1 VDELDAVS
9 QAPDFWDAADK
20 AQKLMQERG
29 ELVELIETF
38 QKLERSIEDAGEF
51 LAMAIEEGA
60 TAETIGQFETFLEA
74 QGLLAEATRKVEE
87 LELARMLSGE
97 HDGHNAYLSINSG
110 AGGTDSQDWAEML
123 LRMYTRYATAK
134 GWQVEIHDLQEGQ
147 EAGIKS
153 ADLHITGKNAYGYL
167 KAEGGIHRLVR
178 ISPYGKQRR
187 ETSFAAVKV
196 TPEIDDDIVIDI
208 PAKDVRE
215 DTYRASGAGGQHVNR
230 TDSAVRLTHIP
241 TNTVVQCQVERS
253 QHKNREK
260 AWKMLRARLY
270 QMELDAREAAAN
282 KAHAGEASNAF
293 GSQIRSYVLHP
304 YKQVKDLRTGVT
316 ITNTDRVLDGDLDEF
331 IEAFLLK
338 KGGAVVEDD
347 EA

>member
-1 VDELDAVS
+1 VS
-9 QAPDFWDAADK
+9 QAPNFWDAADK

-38 QKLERSIEDAGEF
+38 QKLERSNEDAAEF
-51 LAMAIEEGA
+51 LAMAQEEGA
-60 TAETIGQFETFLEA
+60 TAETCGDFETFVEA
-74 QGLLAEATRKVEE
+74 QQLMAGALKRVEE

-97 HDGHNAYLSINSG
+97 SDASNAYVSINSG

-134 GWQVEIHDLQEGQ
+134 GWQIEMNDLQDGQ
-147 EAGIKS
+147 EAGIKG
-153 ADLHITGKNAYGYL
+153 AELLIKGKNAYGYL
-167 KAEGGIHRLVR
+167 KAEQGIHRLVR

-196 TPEIDDDIVIDI
+196 SAEIDDNIVIDI
-208 PAKDVRE
+208 ADRDVRE
-215 DTYRASGAGGQHVNR
+215 DTYRASGAGGQHVNK
-230 TDSAVRLTHIP
+230 TDSAIRLTHIP
-241 TNTVVQCQVERS
+241 TGTVVQCQVERS
-253 QHKNREK
+253 QHKNRDK

-270 QMELDAREAAAN
+270 AMEMEAREAAAN
-282 KAHAGEASNAF
+282 KAHAGEQSNAF

-338 KGGAVVEDD
+338 KGDAVVEDD

>member
-1 VDELDAVS
+1 
-9 QAPDFWDAADK
+9 
-20 AQKLMQERG
+20 MQERG
-29 ELVELIETF
+29 EVAELIETF
-38 QKLERSIEDAGEF
+38 KVLERSVEDAGEF
-51 LAMAIEEGA
+51 LSMAEEEGA
-60 TAETIGQFETFLEA
+60 TFETCEQFDSFVEA
-74 QGLLAEATRKVEE
+74 RSMVQGATKRVEE

-97 HDGHNAYLSINSG
+97 NDGNNAYVAINSG

-134 GWQVEIHDLQEGQ
+134 GWQVEIADLQDGQ
-147 EAGIKS
+147 EAGIKG
-153 ADLHITGKNAYGYL
+153 AELHITGKNAFGYL
-167 KAEGGIHRLVR
+167 KAENGIHRLVR

-196 TPEIDDDIVIDI
+196 SPEIDDNIVIDI
-208 PAKDVRE
+208 AAKDVRE

-241 TNTVVQCQVERS
+241 TGTVVQCQVERS
-253 QHKNREK
+253 QHKNRDK

-270 QMELDAREAAAN
+270 SLELEAREAAAS
-282 KAHAGEASNAF
+282 KAHAGEQSNAF

-338 KGGAVVEDD
+338 KGDAVVEDD

>member
-1 VDELDAVS
+1 MS
-9 QAPDFWDAADK
+9 QAPNFWDAADK

-38 QKLERSIEDAGEF
+38 QKLERSNEDAAEF
-51 LAMAIEEGA
+51 LAMAQEEGA
-60 TAETIGQFETFLEA
+60 TAETCGDFETFVEA
-74 QGLLAEATRKVEE
+74 QQLMAGALKRVEE

-97 HDGHNAYLSINSG
+97 SDASNAYVSINSG

-134 GWQVEIHDLQEGQ
+134 GWQIEMNDLQDGQ
-147 EAGIKS
+147 EAGIKG
-153 ADLHITGKNAYGYL
+153 AELLIKGKNAYGYL
-167 KAEGGIHRLVR
+167 KAEQGIHRLVR

-196 TPEIDDDIVIDI
+196 SAEIDDNIVIDI
-208 PAKDVRE
+208 ADRDVRE
-215 DTYRASGAGGQHVNR
+215 DTYRASGAGGQHVNK
-230 TDSAVRLTHIP
+230 TDSAIRLTHIP
-241 TNTVVQCQVERS
+241 TGTVVQCQVERS
-253 QHKNREK
+253 QHKNRDK

-270 QMELDAREAAAN
+270 AMEMEAREAAAN
-282 KAHAGEASNAF
+282 KAHAGEQSNAF

-338 KGGAVVEDD
+338 KGDAVVEDD